1 VTHARRSSTDRIDK
15 YVDRSVSI
23 VDRLQLLTGCT
34 MEVSRHPFY
43 VFDLDK
49 HASRMSFVWM
59 EKSVAMTVDD
69 YKDAIREYARLILEH
84 RARCALVDLR
94 EFRYRVDAD
103 VLGSWWADEIVP
115 LYNQAGLKKFAF
127 VLPEGEQAPPDDT
140 PAEAEAGEKFV
151 TKQFGSEQAA
161 ISWLT
166 TDS

>member
-1 VTHARRSSTDRIDK
+1 
-15 YVDRSVSI
+15 
-23 VDRLQLLTGCT
+23 

-43 VFDLDK
+43 VFDLDE
-49 HASRMSFVWM
+49 HASLMSFVWT

-69 YKDAIREYARLILEH
+69 YKDAIREYARLVLEH

-94 EFRYRVDAD
+94 KFRYRVEDAD

-115 LYNQAGLKKFAF
+115 LYNQAGLEKFAF
-127 VLPEGEQAPPDDT
+127 VLPEGEQAPPDET
-140 PAEAEAGEKFV
+140 PAKAQAGEKFV

-166 TDS
+166 ADS